1 MSLVIKKKKDYIVNQ
16 DMTTNFT
23 TLPILTDGINEGLIS
38 TFWNNLG
45 LITGTLSLQGVAGE
59 IIQVP
64 GSGGPDIVGW
74 HNLISASVTNGVV
87 TAING
92 VAVAASLQSSD
103 AGFDF
108 STSATWVRLSWT
120 FSSGTGTM
128 NGSFSL
134 KSFG

>member
-1 MSLVIKKKKDYIVNQ
+1 MNLVVKKEKYYIVNQ
-16 DMTTNFT
+16 NMATNFT
-23 TLPILTDGINEGLIS
+23 TKPILTDAVNEGLIS
-38 TFWNNLG
+38 TFWNSSG
-45 LITGTLSLQGVAGE
+45 LISGTLTLQGTSGL
-59 IIQVP
+59 ILQTP
-64 GSGGPDIVGW
+64 GNGDPDILGW

-92 VAVAASLQSSD
+92 VAVAASLQSAD

-108 STSATWVRLSWT
+108 STSSTWVRLSWI